1 MIELPLYLYVVYCF
15 AFGMTFFVIG
25 NIVLSSFL
33 RRVAGLNKFSLF
45 FYCLCIGMSLSILI
59 IYFLGMV
66 GQFNKIA
73 IF

>member
-33 RRVAGLNKFSLF
+33 RRGWQDLTNFLYF
-45 FYCLCIGMSLSILI
+45 F
-59 IYFLGMV
+59 
-66 GQFNKIA
+66 IA
-73 IF
+73 YA